1 MRECRIC
8 LAFFVSL
15 RTSWTSFPSITSV
28 TSLSS
33 SVSESYSCGKNQQK
47 KKKLL
52 IGCNLLHTRTFP
64 HSTLKLPVSSSINRW
79 KMVRFF
85 LRTRRENCT
94 QIVLIMWKKIAFSLE
109 FEFIKLVR
117 EQVKIYILL
126 AWLAVLSFARRI
138 NIFQQITVLWAT
150 RLMSNWHANACGSST
165 PKTLRR
171 SNALLSAQQKLS
183 LMGNFGG
190 GGGRALI

>member
-1 MRECRIC
+1 MFSIFCFSSHIVNQFSFNYFRHFPFLLRFRELLLWQK
-8 LAFFVSL
+8 LAKK
-15 RTSWTSFPSITSV
+15 TSDWLQFT
-28 TSLSS
+28 
-33 SVSESYSCGKNQQK
+33 
-47 KKKLL
+47 
-52 IGCNLLHTRTFP
+52 P
-64 HSTLKLPVSSSINRW
+64 HSHVSSLYLKTFVFHQSMENGAFS
-79 KMVRFF
+79 FF

-150 RLMSNWHANACGSST
+150 RLMSNWHANACGSPT

-183 LMGNFGG
+183 LAENFGG